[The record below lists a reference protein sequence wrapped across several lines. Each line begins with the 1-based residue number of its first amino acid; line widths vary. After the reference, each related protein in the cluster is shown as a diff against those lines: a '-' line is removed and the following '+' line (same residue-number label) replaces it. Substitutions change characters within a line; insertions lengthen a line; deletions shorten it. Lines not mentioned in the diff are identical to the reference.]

1 MLSAPVEGEEAVM
14 LSAQAVEGEEAVML
28 SAPVE
33 GEEDVMLSAPD
44 LEGILLSSPVEQNLL
59 LQYSSPILPY
69 TPLALQLA
77 VLATNTVLICIPSA
91 QI

>member
-1 MLSAPVEGEEAVM
+1 
-14 LSAQAVEGEEAVML
+14 ML